1 MKNLS
6 QKEWENLYGELD
18 NSIILDVR
26 TEQEYLDG
34 KIPNSLNI
42 DILNPQEFM
51 SKVELLNKSSNYFVY
66 CKAGNRSAQACL
78 VMNQLGFENTYNL
91 EEGFLNWKGDVIY

>member
-6 QKEWENLYGELD
+6 QTEWENLYEELD

-42 DILNPQEFM
+42 DILNPQKFM

-66 CKAGNRSAQACL
+66 CKAGSRSAQACL
-78 VMNQLGFENTYNL
+78 VMNQLGFENIYNL

>member
-6 QKEWENLYGELD
+6 QTEWENLYEELD
-18 NSIILDVR
+18 NSTILDVR

-51 SKVELLNKSSNYFVY
+51 SKVALLTKSSKYFVGKIY
-66 CKAGNRSAQACL
+66 PIKYAAIKCLQQVLLDTSSLINRCP
-78 VMNQLGFENTYNL
+78 
-91 EEGFLNWKGDVIY
+91 

>member
-1 MKNLS
+1 MS
-6 QKEWENLYGELD
+6 QTEWENLYEELD

-42 DILNPQEFM
+42 DILNPQGFM

-66 CKAGNRSAQACL
+66 CVEVEVHKRVL
-78 VMNQLGFENTYNL
+78 L
-91 EEGFLNWKGDVIY
+91 

>member
-6 QKEWENLYGELD
+6 QKEWKNLYEELD

-26 TEQEYLDG
+26 TEQEYSEG

-42 DILNPQEFM
+42 DFLNPQEFM
-51 SKVELLNKSSNYFVY
+51 SELDLLNKSSNYFIY
-66 CKAGNRSAQACL
+66 CKAGSRIAQACL
-78 VMNQLGFENTYNL
+78 IMNQLGFENTYNL
-91 EEGFLNWKGDVIY
+91 EEGFLNWKGEVK

>member
-6 QKEWENLYGELD
+6 QKEWKTLYEELD

-26 TEQEYLDG
+26 TEQEYSEG

-42 DILNPQEFM
+42 DFLNPQEFM
-51 SKVELLNKSSNYFVY
+51 SELDLLNKSSNYFIY
-66 CKAGNRSAQACL
+66 CKAGSRSAQACL
-78 VMNQLGFENTYNL
+78 IMNQLGFENTYNL
-91 EEGFLNWKGDVIY
+91 EEGFLNWKGEVT